1 MLMSWGCGGA
11 GHKLSASL
19 SLLVLSMPT
28 VGAARVIRNVTCFVG
43 CVWLRAGV
51 ELWRERVEGKA
62 GGGRR
67 ERGNDGVG
75 IFLKR
80 H

>member
-28 VGAARVIRNVTCFVG
+28 VGAARVIWNITCFVG

-51 ELWRERVEGKA
+51 ELWRERLEEA
-62 GGGRR
+62 GG
-67 ERGNDGVG
+67 RGGMMVLAS
-75 IFLKR
+75 F
-80 H
+80 